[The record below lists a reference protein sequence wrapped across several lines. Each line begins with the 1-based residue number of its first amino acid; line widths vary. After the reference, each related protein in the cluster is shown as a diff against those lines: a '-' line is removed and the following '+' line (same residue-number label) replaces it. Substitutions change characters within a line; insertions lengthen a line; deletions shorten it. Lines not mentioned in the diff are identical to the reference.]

1 MRELVIGLDMGT
13 TSVKAVVFNLNGQLV
28 AEAEEMIETYYPEA
42 DWAEQNPEEIVK
54 ASASAM
60 KSVIEKAQANDGEI
74 LTVGISAAMHSL
86 VCVDEN
92 MNPLSQA
99 IIWSD
104 TRSSQLA
111 EELIKADEGRLYAKT
126 GTPIHPMTPLL
137 KLLWMKEKQD
147 PAYENATYFMSAK
160 EYVVEKWFGKRV
172 IDYSM
177 ASATGFFNVKELDW
191 EKSALKL
198 AGIREEQLSDIVP
211 PTEVL
216 TGLNEDVAKE
226 IGLSPDVSFV
236 IGAADG
242 QLANLGSGAIEP
254 GEVNISVGTSGAI
267 RQFVKGAPVNEKMET
282 FTYAFTDE
290 KSIIG
295 GPTNNGG
302 VALQWFKDLL
312 EFEGSHDEFLAGAEN
327 IEIGSEGIIF
337 LPYVNGE
344 RAPLW
349 NGRAKGN
356 FYGLSINHTKDHM
369 VRAVLEGIALN
380 IYQISTSL
388 ESMAG
393 SPRKITV
400 NGGLTKSEL
409 WVQMMAD
416 IFGQEIYLSDTH
428 HNAAWGAAWTA
439 LVGIGR
445 AESFE
450 AIQNSLPEETMVAPN
465 MKNHEAYKEVVQQY
479 DELVESLKEFFA

>member
-1 MRELVIGLDMGT
+1 MRELVMGLDMGT
-13 TSVKAVVFNLNGQLV
+13 TSVKAVVFDLKGQLV
-28 AEAEEMIETYYPEA
+28 AEAEELVTTYYPKP
-42 DWAEQNPEEIVK
+42 DWAEQDPEEIV
-54 ASASAM
+54 SASTLAM
-60 KSVIEKAQANDGEI
+60 TKVIEKTKASDEEI
-74 LTVGISAAMHSL
+74 LTIGISAAMHSL
-86 VCVDEN
+86 ICVDEK

-104 TRSSQLA
+104 TRSSYLA
-111 EELIKADEGRLYAKT
+111 ERLINSDDRDLYAKT

-137 KLLWMKEKQD
+137 KLVWMKENED
-147 PAYENATYFMSAK
+147 PAYKEAAYFMSIK
-160 EYVVEKWFGKRV
+160 EYLIEKWFGQRV

-177 ASATGFFNVKELDW
+177 ASATGFFNVKELKW
-191 EKSALKL
+191 ETSALEL
-198 AGIREEQLSDIVP
+198 AGIRGEQLSDIVP

-216 TGLNEDVAKE
+216 TGLNKE
-226 IGLSPDVSFV
+226 TANAIGLSPDVPIV

-267 RQFVKGAPVNEKMET
+267 RQFVKGAPVNDKMET
-282 FTYAFTDE
+282 FTYAFTDDQ
-290 KSIIG
+290 SIIG

-302 VALQWFKDLL
+302 IALQWFKDLI
-312 EFEGSHDEFLAGAEN
+312 EFEGSHDELLAGVDDIA
-327 IEIGSEGIIF
+327 IGSEGVIF

-349 NGRAKGN
+349 NGQAKGN
-356 FYGLSINHTKDHM
+356 FYGLSVNHTKDHLA
-369 VRAVLEGIALN
+369 RAVLEGIALN
-380 IYQISTSL
+380 IYQISQSL
-388 ESMAG
+388 ETIAG
-393 SPRKITV
+393 TPKKITV

-416 IFGQEIYLSDTH
+416 IFGQDIYLSDTH

-445 AESFE
+445 ADSFE
-450 AIQNSLPEETMVAPN
+450 AIKTSLPQETKIVPRME
-465 MKNHEAYKEVVQQY
+465 HHQAYQEVVQQY
-479 DELVESLKEFFA
+479 EKLVNSLKEFFV